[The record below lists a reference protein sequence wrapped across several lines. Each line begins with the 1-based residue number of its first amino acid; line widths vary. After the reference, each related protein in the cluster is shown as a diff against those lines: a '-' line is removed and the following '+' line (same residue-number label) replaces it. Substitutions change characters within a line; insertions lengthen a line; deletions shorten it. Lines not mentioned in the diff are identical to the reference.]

1 MIPCARALAL
11 ARPWTVMVAGDG
23 EGERMRFDY
32 YYHILVTHRE
42 PDWNQISC
50 ILTTVRLDV
59 CVCLKAAYFSSQIV
73 AERERVKG
81 MEEKYVC

>member
-11 ARPWTVMVAGDG
+11 ARPWTVMVGGDG

-59 CVCLKAAYFSSQIV
+59 CVCVSRRRTFLHKSWQRG
-73 AERERVKG
+73 RE
-81 MEEKYVC
+81 